1 MVRGGAAV
9 QQLVAPTL
17 AFVGIRPWPVSDNHS
32 SVLRVD
38 ETRLGI
44 RAGVADGY
52 RRRKLTAAST
62 LVPAACGSAGGMP
75 CVPAARGGGR
85 KLLGVATGGGRRLRV
100 RVASKDR
107 RVGVSDGES
116 TREKS
121 LDWFGKPSTK
131 RMTSC
136 GGVRVSL
143 RTSGGGGTFWCQRL
157 GFITINFIKIAIW
170 QIVNIQVTTNGSV
183 LIYP

>member
-1 MVRGGAAV
+1 M
-9 QQLVAPTL
+9 
-17 AFVGIRPWPVSDNHS
+17 SDNHS

-121 LDWFGKPSTK
+121 LD
-131 RMTSC
+131 
-136 GGVRVSL
+136 
-143 RTSGGGGTFWCQRL
+143 
-157 GFITINFIKIAIW
+157 
-170 QIVNIQVTTNGSV
+170 
-183 LIYP
+183 